1 AQNGQLI
8 QADGGTVIMTAQAV
22 NALLD
27 TVVNNSGLI
36 QARGLSQQNG
46 RILLD
51 GGSSGVVANG
61 GTLDV
66 SNARGS
72 GGSAALLG
80 DQVQLTATARVDASG
95 ALGGGTVLVGG
106 NAHGAGPER
115 NATHTSVAAGA
126 QLNADAT
133 QSGNGGTVV
142 AWADGSTVF
151 DGAVSARGG
160 ALSGNGGF
168 VETSG
173 KSGLAVGDAATVNT
187 LAPHGSAGNWLLD
200 PKTITVGN
208 TGTGTLTQAA
218 DVTNTTTALTI
229 KASTINAATSNV
241 TLAALQSISVNSA
254 IAITTSGVGITFEG
268 TNPTPTNGPS
278 SGTTL
283 TQNVSTTNGNVTFY
297 GNVTLSSRSIGVTSG
312 TANTTFNGTVN
323 GGQALTV
330 TSTGTTTFGSTVGNS
345 TPLTSLT
352 LSGATGTTV
361 LNGNVTTTGSQS
373 YGGSLNVN
381 AASTLKTTNTALTV
395 TGAATLSA
403 ATVFNTGTGA
413 LSLAN
418 TGNNLGTLNV
428 TSAGAVTATNAGAM
442 TISGVTASGI
452 VNISTQSG
460 DLTVTGTTKTTNTS
474 STALTL
480 EAGSSANRV
489 ATPGTTDSNGNVVI
503 SGGSISVGSGGI
515 GKIYTGSIA
524 NSTGLS
530 TAVGTGH
537 SRYWSDPGNTG
548 YTTALTTGL
557 NAIYREQPVV
567 TVTASA
573 AGSGRTY
580 NGTTTA
586 ATFTTTGQ
594 VNGDTGS
601 GTGTA
606 SITGTGSTL
615 LHAGNYTVGVTG
627 VGAGTTLAGLGYA
640 AQAGTSSSYSIVP
653 KNLTVTGLSVPGSKT
668 YDGNQTATVNGT
680 PALPAAEGA
689 GTGSTTDGK
698 PYSGDGIGI
707 TGTAS
712 GSYNSKDVATASTV
726 AISGLSLTGNTYND
740 YALSPASFSATITP
754 KALTGSIATGSSVYG
769 ATLDPG
775 SVTLSGVISG
785 DTVTPGTATVN
796 TSGLTSSSGHLKVGT
811 HSGIESV
818 SGTLSGTDS
827 GNYSFA
833 GATGSYTVTPLGITV
848 TATGSEKVYNGSDTA
863 SITLASNGV
872 ISGDT
877 VSFTDTSATFADKNV
892 GNNKTINVAGI
903 ATSGTDSGNY
913 SLNNT
918 SATTTANIT
927 PATLTATLTGTL
939 TKTYDGNAHLTT
951 ALTDANYHITGFA
964 PDEYAKI
971 NQTAAT
977 YNSKD
982 VATASTVTASLSSAN
997 FVDGTG
1003 GFLVSNYTLPTS
1015 ASGSGSITAK
1025 ALTVSNTTIA
1035 NKTYDGTLAA
1045 TLSGGT
1051 LSGVVTGETVTLTQA
1066 GNFASKNVANGIA
1079 VTATDT
1085 LGGTDSGNYTL
1096 TQPTGLSANITPAT
1110 LTAAITRFTTK
1121 TYDGTAT
1128 ATLTDDSYSL
1138 SGLASGESIRISQ
1151 TSGTYNSKDVTSAT
1165 TVTASLSSSDF
1176 VTIGTTLLS
1185 NYTLPTSASGSG
1197 SITAKALTVTGT
1209 SVANKVYD
1217 GTTAATL
1224 SGGNL
1229 VGVASG
1235 DTVTLGQAG
1244 NFASKNVANGIA
1256 VTASD
1261 TLSGTDAGNYTL
1273 AQPTGLSANI
1283 TAKPITVTATGIDKT
1298 YDGTTTASVNLA
1310 SSGIVGGDSVGF
1322 TSTSA
1327 NFSDK
1332 NVGTNKTVT
1341 VLGIAAIGTDA
1352 GDYSLNNTS
1361 ATTTANILQAA
1372 LSVLSV
1378 TGTTVASKTYDGT
1391 NVATL
1396 SNGVLVGVLSGDS
1409 VSLSQSGHFTSIHAG
1424 TNIPVVATDTLGGAE
1439 AGNYTLTQPTG
1450 LSGDILAKPLT
1461 ITGTVVASKVY
1472 DSTTAATLSGGSL
1485 VGVIGSDIVT
1495 LNQSGTFASKN
1506 VGTGIAVT
1514 TTDTLGGTSAGDYTL
1529 ATQPAGLSGNITPAP
1544 LTVVLKGTLTKTY
1557 DGNVDVTTPLTDFNY
1572 KVTGFVGS
1580 EYAKINQKAAT
1591 YNSKDVA
1598 TATTV
1603 TASLS
1608 PSNFVDQTG
1617 SFLASNY
1624 TLPTSASGLGTI
1636 TAKPL
1641 TVTGTV
1647 VADKVYDGTAT
1658 ATLSGGAL
1666 AGIVSGDT
1674 VTLSQAGSFASRNV
1688 GSAIPVTAADV
1699 LGGSGSGNYTLT
1711 QPTGLSASI
1720 TPATLTAAITG
1731 TITKTYDGTTA
1742 ATLHDDDYLLSGLIS
1757 GESISI
1763 TQTSG
1768 TYNSKD
1774 VATATT
1780 VTVSLAPTDFTPVGT
1795 TLLSNYTLPPSA
1807 SGSGTITAGIASLP
1821 LSPLSI
1827 IIHGSSNAGVNA
1839 EAYISA
1845 LPTFQ
1850 AIGALAGT
1858 SASAPALP
1866 VHIPATTGTTGAP
1879 GSLVV
1884 LVGPGGNPLLS
1895 VFNGGQKLPESD

>member
-1 AQNGQLI
+1 GQLI

-61 GTLDV
+61 ATLDV
-66 SNARGS
+66 SNAGGT
-72 GGSAALLG
+72 GGSASILG
-80 DQVQLTATARVDASG
+80 DQVQLTAAARVDASG
-95 ALGGGTVLVGG
+95 ALGGGTVRVGG

-115 NATHTSVAAGA
+115 NATNTRVAAGA
-126 QLNADAT
+126 RLAADAT

-142 AWADGSTVF
+142 VWADGSTVF

-160 ALSGNGGF
+160 SLAGNGGF

-173 KSGLAVGDAATVNT
+173 KASLAVGDAATVNT

-229 KASTINAATSNV
+229 KASTLNGATSNV
-241 TLAALQSISVNSA
+241 ILAASQSITVNSA

-283 TQNVSTTNGNVTFY
+283 TQNVGTTNGNVTFY
-297 GNVTLSSRSIGVTSG
+297 GNVTLSTRSIGVTSG

-323 GGQALTV
+323 GGQNLTV

-352 LSGATGTTV
+352 LSGATGATA
-361 LNGNVTTTGSQS
+361 LNGNVTTSGAQT
-373 YGGSLNVN
+373 YGGSLSVN
-381 AASTLKTTNTALTV
+381 AASTLKTTNSGITV
-395 TGAATLSA
+395 TGAATLA
-403 ATVFNTGTGA
+403 PATVFNTGSGS

-418 TGNNLGTLNV
+418 TANNLGTLSI
-428 TSAGAVTATNAGAM
+428 TGAGAVTAVNAGAL
-442 TISGVTASGI
+442 TVSGVTASGI
-452 VNISTQSG
+452 VAISTQSG

-474 STALTL
+474 SSALTL

-489 ATPGTTDSNGNVVI
+489 ATPGASDSNGNVVI

-515 GKIYTGSIA
+515 GKIYSGSIA

-548 YTTALTTGL
+548 YTTALTAGL

-601 GTGTA
+601 GTGTV
-606 SITGTGSTL
+606 SITGDGTSL
-615 LHAGNYTVGVTG
+615 LHAGSYTVGITG
-627 VGAGTTLAGLGYA
+627 VSAGTTLAGLGYA
-640 AQAGTSSSYSIVP
+640 AQAGAGSSYSIVP
-653 KNLTVTGLSVPGSKT
+653 KNLTVSGLSVPASKP
-668 YDGNQTATVNGT
+668 YDRNQTATVSGT
-680 PALPAAEGA
+680 PALLAAEGA
-689 GTGSTTDGK
+689 GTGSATDGK
-698 PYSGDGIGI
+698 PYSGDVIGI

-712 GSYNSKDVATASTV
+712 GSYNSKDVATASSVT
-726 AISGLSLTGNTYND
+726 ISGLSLTGNTYND

-754 KALTGSIATGSSVYG
+754 KTLTGSIGTGSSVYG
-769 ATLDPG
+769 AALDPG
-775 SVTLSGVISG
+775 SVALSGVISG
-785 DTVTPGTATVN
+785 DTVTPATVAVN
-796 TSGLTSSSGHLKVGT
+796 TSGLTSSSGHLTAGT
-811 HSGIESV
+811 HNSIESV

-833 GATGSYTVTPLGITV
+833 GATGNYTVSPLTITGSIGTGSSVYGAALDPGSVTLNGVISGDTVTPATVAVNTSGLTSSSGHLTAGTHNSIESVSGTLSGTDSGNYSFAGATGNYTVSPLTITGSIGTGSSVYGAALDPGSVTLNGVISGDTVTPATVAVNTSGLTSSSGHLKAGTHSSIESVSGTLSGSDSGNYSFAGATGNYTVTPLGITV
-848 TATGSEKVYNGSDTA
+848 TATGSDKTYNGSDAA
-863 SITLASNGV
+863 SVALSGSGV

-892 GNNKTINVAGI
+892 GNNKTVNVAGI

-918 SATTTANIT
+918 SATASANIT

-939 TKTYDGNAHLTT
+939 TKTYDGNANVTT
-951 ALTDANYHITGFA
+951 ALTDDNYHITGFA

-1003 GFLVSNYTLPTS
+1003 GFLVTNYTLPTS

-1025 ALTVSNTTIA
+1025 ALTVSNTTVA
-1035 NKTYDGTLAA
+1035 NKAYDGTTAA
-1045 TLSGGT
+1045 TLSSGT
-1051 LSGVVTGETVTLTQA
+1051 LSGVVTGDTVTLNQA
-1066 GNFASKNVANGIA
+1066 GSFASKNAGPAIA
-1079 VTATDT
+1079 VTAADT
-1085 LGGTDSGNYTL
+1085 LGGTDAGNYTL
-1096 TQPTGLSANITPAT
+1096 TQPTGLTANITPAT
-1110 LTAAITRFTTK
+1110 LTAAIARFTTK
-1121 TYDGTAT
+1121 TYDGTAA
-1128 ATLTDDSYSL
+1128 ATLSDDSYSL

-1151 TSGTYNSKDVTSAT
+1151 TSGIYNSKDVASAT

-1176 VTIGTTLLS
+1176 VAIGTTLLS
-1185 NYTLPTSASGSG
+1185 NYTLPTAASGRG
-1197 SITAKALTVTGT
+1197 SITAKALTVSNTT
-1209 SVANKVYD
+1209 VANKVYD
-1217 GTTAATL
+1217 GSTAATL
-1224 SGGNL
+1224 SGGTL
-1229 VGVASG
+1229 SGVASG
-1235 DTVTLGQAG
+1235 DTVTLTQAG
-1244 NFASKNVANGIA
+1244 NFAGKNVGTAIA
-1256 VTASD
+1256 VTAAD
-1261 TLSGTDAGNYTL
+1261 TLGGANAGNYTL
-1273 AQPTGLSANI
+1273 SAQPTGLSANI

-1298 YDGTTTASVNLA
+1298 YDGTTTASVNLS
-1310 SSGIVGGDSVGF
+1310 SSGVVGGDNIGF
-1322 TSTSA
+1322 TDTSA

-1341 VLGIAAIGTDA
+1341 VLGIAASGTDA
-1352 GDYSLNNTS
+1352 GNYSLNNTS
-1361 ATTTANILQAA
+1361 ATTTASILQAA

-1391 NVATL
+1391 NTATL
-1396 SNGVLVGVLSGDS
+1396 SNGVLVGILNGDA
-1409 VSLSQSGHFTSIHAG
+1409 VSLNQSGHFTSIHAG
-1424 TNIPVVATDTLGGAE
+1424 TNIPVVATDTLGGLD

-1472 DSTTAATLSGGSL
+1472 DSTTAATVSGGSL
-1485 VGVIGSDIVT
+1485 VGVIGSDAVT
-1495 LNQSGTFASKN
+1495 LSQSGAFASKN
-1506 VGTGIAVT
+1506 VGNGIAVT
-1514 TTDTLGGTSAGDYTL
+1514 TTDTLGGANAGDYTL

-1557 DGNVDVTTPLTDFNY
+1557 DGNANVTTALTDYNY

-1580 EYAKINQKAAT
+1580 EYTKINQTAAT
-1591 YNSKDVA
+1591 YNSPDVA

-1608 PSNFVDQTG
+1608 PSNFVNPSG
-1617 SFLASNY
+1617 GFLASNY
-1624 TLPTSASGLGTI
+1624 TLPASASGLGTI
-1636 TAKPL
+1636 TPAPL

-1647 VADKVYDGTAT
+1647 VANKVYDGTAA
-1658 ATLSGGAL
+1658 ATLSGGTL
-1666 AGIVSGDT
+1666 SGLVSGDP
-1674 VTLSQAGSFASRNV
+1674 VTLNQSGTFASRNA
-1688 GSAIPVTAADV
+1688 GNGIAVTASD
-1699 LGGSGSGNYTLT
+1699 TL
-1711 QPTGLSASI
+1711 
-1720 TPATLTAAITG
+1720 
-1731 TITKTYDGTTA
+1731 
-1742 ATLHDDDYLLSGLIS
+1742 
-1757 GESISI
+1757 
-1763 TQTSG
+1763 
-1768 TYNSKD
+1768 
-1774 VATATT
+1774 
-1780 VTVSLAPTDFTPVGT
+1780 VGT
-1795 TLLSNYTLPPSA
+1795 A
-1807 SGSGTITAGIASLP
+1807 
-1821 LSPLSI
+1821 
-1827 IIHGSSNAGVNA
+1827 
-1839 EAYISA
+1839 
-1845 LPTFQ
+1845 
-1850 AIGALAGT
+1850 
-1858 SASAPALP
+1858 
-1866 VHIPATTGTTGAP
+1866 
-1879 GSLVV
+1879 
-1884 LVGPGGNPLLS
+1884 
-1895 VFNGGQKLPESD
+1895 